1 MWAHIAVLAPA
12 TRVMSRKLGP
22 TWSVS
27 PWAAAWEAR
36 TFARTCGR
44 WLKTATARSCAAG
57 STATGRAPTST
68 TKRCSRSYRRPSEFG
83 SGHRYHAAPWNRSAR
98 ACSTPA
104 VSAPA
109 IGWPPTKRGSS
120 TSASRLCFVEP
131 TSVTAQPGPAA
142 ASAPTGAQAKQS
154 SAPSTASA
162 TEPASRP
169 MAPRSSA
176 TRSRSGSRPYPTTST
191 SSTYSRAARPIE
203 PPISPTP
210 RTAMRT
216 RSDRGQLLARELRGG
231 LELPQVIGELLRAER
246 LRAVADRLLGAGVHL
261 DDHAVGAGRRGG
273 QRERLDEA
281 APARRVGRVH
291 DDRQVGELAQYWHR
305 HQVEREAVAR
315 LVGADPALAQHDVRV
330 ALLEDVLRRH
340 QELLERRRQPAL
352 QQHWYAGATDLG
364 EQRVVL
370 HAARAELDHVGH
382 LEHGL
387 HVAHVQELG
396 HDRQAGLLA
405 RLGQQ
410 AQAGLAEALE
420 RVRRRARLVGAA
432 AQQLRARVLHGVGRL
447 EHHLARLDRARAGD
461 RGEVVA
467 AYLATVDL
475 DDGPLVAA
483 VLERRELVGLQD
495 RHQVVHTRRTVQ
507 PEVGDVL
514 AIPDRANHGH
524 QLALGDVG
532 VRAYVFD
539 ALDDGGDLRLRRP
552 LFHDNHHVRPRT
564 AWQME
569 GTTRAGVRRG
579 RLAKS
584 PRVHE
589 SRHCLS

>member
-22 TWSVS
+22 TGSVS
-27 PWAAAWEAR
+27 PCAAAREAR

-44 WLKTATARSCAAG
+44 WLKTATARSCATG

-104 VSAPA
+104 VSAA
-109 IGWPPTKRGSS
+109 ARASR
-120 TSASRLCFVEP
+120 TSA
-131 TSVTAQPGPAA
+131 G
-142 ASAPTGAQAKQS
+142 SAPTGAQAKQS

-273 QRERLDEA
+273 QRERLDQA

-291 DDRQVGELAQYWHR
+291 DDRQGGELAQDWHR

-315 LVGADPALAQHDVRV
+315 LVGAD
-330 ALLEDVLRRH
+330 
-340 QELLERRRQPAL
+340 
-352 QQHWYAGATDLG
+352 
-364 EQRVVL
+364 
-370 HAARAELDHVGH
+370 
-382 LEHGL
+382 
-387 HVAHVQELG
+387 
-396 HDRQAGLLA
+396 
-405 RLGQQ
+405 
-410 AQAGLAEALE
+410 
-420 RVRRRARLVGAA
+420 
-432 AQQLRARVLHGVGRL
+432 
-447 EHHLARLDRARAGD
+447 
-461 RGEVVA
+461 
-467 AYLATVDL
+467 
-475 DDGPLVAA
+475 
-483 VLERRELVGLQD
+483 
-495 RHQVVHTRRTVQ
+495 
-507 PEVGDVL
+507 
-514 AIPDRANHGH
+514 
-524 QLALGDVG
+524 
-532 VRAYVFD
+532 
-539 ALDDGGDLRLRRP
+539 
-552 LFHDNHHVRPRT
+552 
-564 AWQME
+564 
-569 GTTRAGVRRG
+569 
-579 RLAKS
+579 
-584 PRVHE
+584 
-589 SRHCLS
+589 